1 MTQEVLLEQ
10 KPSLAICSHKECTG
24 RNIKGSENWSDR
36 ARPGRWAHT
45 AARGTAWPTT
55 RTLAQ
60 HTATPLLSSLSS
72 LLRTSP
78 KGWAADLRRPSPA
91 PTGPSEKGKGTR
103 AHLVSGLLSGRLLLS
118 KRGFLQKEENALRKE
133 ELARDPKNNKH
144 LPLSPQTPTSKII
157 HRTTQILIH
166 TLIFCLK
173 SQSFRILRIPAP
185 QCEVLLQTL
194 YCEHC
199 CLNGPWPLLLSPTTA
214 YSPQVPWSSPLPN
227 PSKPHTFSN
236 ARIHLPYSFSHS
248 TIFLLKKK
256 KKF

>member
-1 MTQEVLLEQ
+1 MLLEQ
-10 KPSLAICSHKECTG
+10 KPSLAICHKEGTG
-24 RNIKGSENWSDR
+24 RNIKGSENWSDRDYR

-55 RTLAQ
+55 RTSAQ
-60 HTATPLLSSLSS
+60 HTATPLLSSLSG
-72 LLRTSP
+72 LLRTSR
-78 KGWAADLRRPSPA
+78 KSWAADLWGPSPA
-91 PTGPSEKGKGTR
+91 PTCPWEKGKGTR

-133 ELARDPKNNKH
+133 ELARDPKNNKP
-144 LPLSPQTPTSKII
+144 LSLSPQTPTSKII

-185 QCEVLLQTL
+185 QSEVLLQTF

-199 CLNGPWPLLLSPTTA
+199 CLNSPWPLLLSPTTA
-214 YSPQVPWSSPLPN
+214 YSPQVPWSCPLPN
-227 PSKPHTFSN
+227 PSKPHS
-236 ARIHLPYSFSHS
+236 HLFKHKNSPPLLFLPQHYIS
-248 TIFLLKKK
+248 T
-256 KKF
+256 